1 MEFLELKR
9 IQSNPQMCL
18 DGKKLIKETWTWARS
33 SSRGQESDGTL
44 RGFLKDFLS
53 EIMWCWAGR
62 MLPVHGR
69 IKTSAPSSSS
79 ASSLPSTDGLSAYRN
94 KIPLVISL
102 FFFIHS
108 RYTRR
113 QSRYFWFNL
122 FFYQE
127 LSENSISIHLSTL
140 VFVPISSATKFNS
153 IHIFEWRNRINKA
166 E

>member
-102 FFFIHS
+102 FFLS
-108 RYTRR
+108 TRVT
-113 QSRYFWFNL
+113 QDVKVDIFDLIYFSIKSWAK
-122 FFYQE
+122 
-127 LSENSISIHLSTL
+127 NSISIHLSTL